1 MNGAICNSDK
11 RVKRYKNKIEEDMKK
26 FKIIAVL
33 LLFAFSQVTWAQN
46 ANTAQLKQLK
56 QDFKE
61 KASKEARKEAKKL
74 KKEGWVVSPGA
85 LPLER
90 QLDRSYLTIMETDE
104 DLNPV
109 YIVGE
114 GLSVG
119 ENYDA
124 AKMQAME
131 LARQQIAG
139 KIGSETTAL
148 IDNLVGNK
156 QMGVEEAATVTTLL
170 SEGKT
175 IISQKLGRVVPVV
188 ECYRTLKNK
197 NKEVMVR
204 LATKESAIREVMKG
218 YLREEME
225 KKGAKMSDQLDEL
238 LSKKNQ

>member
-1 MNGAICNSDK
+1 MN
-11 RVKRYKNKIEEDMKK
+11 K
-26 FKIIAVL
+26 FKFFTVL
-33 LLFAFSQVTWAQN
+33 LMFAIAQTAWAQSVN
-46 ANTAQLKQLK
+46 SAQLKQLN
-56 QDFKE
+56 QNLKE
-61 KASKEARKEAKKL
+61 KSTKEARKEAKKL

-85 LPLER
+85 LPLEK
-90 QLDRSYLTIMETDE
+90 QLDRSYFTLMETDE
-104 DLNPV
+104 DQNPV
-109 YIVGE
+109 YITGE
-114 GLSVG
+114 GQSVG

-131 LARQQIAG
+131 LARQQIAS

-156 QMGVEEAATVTTLL
+156 QLGAEEAATVTTLL

-188 ECYRTLKNK
+188 ECYRTLKNN

-204 LATKESAIREVMKG
+204 LATKESTIREVMKD
-218 YLREEME
+218 YLRGEME

-238 LSKKNQ
+238 LLKKNK

>member
-1 MNGAICNSDK
+1 
-11 RVKRYKNKIEEDMKK
+11 MKK
-26 FKIIAVL
+26 FKIITVL
-33 LLFAFSQVTWAQN
+33 LLFAVSHVTWAQSVN
-46 ANTAQLKQLK
+46 RSQLDRVKEEFSKKALK
-56 QDFKE
+56 D
-61 KASKEARKEAKKL
+61 ARKEAKKL
-74 KKEGWVVSPGA
+74 KKDGWEVSPGS

-90 QLDRSYLTIMETDE
+90 QLERSYAIILEIDE
-104 DLNPV
+104 DMNPV

-156 QMGVEEAATVTTLL
+156 QLGAEEAATVTTLL

-197 NKEVMVR
+197 NKQVMVR

-218 YLREEME
+218 YIREEME

-238 LSKKNQ
+238 LLKKNQ

>member
-1 MNGAICNSDK
+1 MN
-11 RVKRYKNKIEEDMKK
+11 K
-26 FKIIAVL
+26 FKFFTVL
-33 LLFAFSQVTWAQN
+33 LMCAIVQIAWAQSVN
-46 ANTAQLKQLK
+46 KAQLDQLK
-56 QDFKE
+56 QDLKE
-61 KASKEARKEAKKL
+61 KSTKEARKEAKKL
-74 KKEGWVVSPGA
+74 KKDGWVVTPGS

-104 DLNPV
+104 DQNPV
-109 YIVGE
+109 YITGE
-114 GLSVG
+114 GQSVG

-131 LARQQIAG
+131 LARQQIAS

-156 QMGVEEAATVTTLL
+156 QLGAEEAATVTTLL

-188 ECYRTLKNK
+188 ECYRTLKNN

-218 YLREEME
+218 YLRDEME

-238 LSKKNQ
+238 LLKKNK

>member
-1 MNGAICNSDK
+1 MN
-11 RVKRYKNKIEEDMKK
+11 K
-26 FKIIAVL
+26 FKFFTVL
-33 LLFAFSQVTWAQN
+33 LMFAIAQTAWAQSVN
-46 ANTAQLKQLK
+46 SAQLKQLN
-56 QDFKE
+56 QNLKE
-61 KASKEARKEAKKL
+61 KSTKEARKEAKKL

-85 LPLER
+85 LPLEK
-90 QLDRSYLTIMETDE
+90 QLDRSYFTLMETDE
-104 DLNPV
+104 DQNPV
-109 YIVGE
+109 YITGE
-114 GLSVG
+114 GQSVG

-131 LARQQIAG
+131 LARQQIAS

-156 QMGVEEAATVTTLL
+156 QLGAEEAATVTTLL

-188 ECYRTLKNK
+188 ECYRTLKNN

-204 LATKESAIREVMKG
+204 LATKESTIREVMKD
-218 YLREEME
+218 YLRGEME

-238 LSKKNQ
+238 LSKKNK

>member
-1 MNGAICNSDK
+1 
-11 RVKRYKNKIEEDMKK
+11 MKK

-156 QMGVEEAATVTTLL
+156 QMGAEEAATVTTLL

-197 NKEVMVR
+197 NKVVMVR

>member
-1 MNGAICNSDK
+1 MN
-11 RVKRYKNKIEEDMKK
+11 K
-26 FKIIAVL
+26 FKFFTVL
-33 LLFAFSQVTWAQN
+33 LMFAIAQTAWAQSVN
-46 ANTAQLKQLK
+46 SAQLKQLN
-56 QDFKE
+56 QNLKE
-61 KASKEARKEAKKL
+61 KSTKEARKEAKKL
-74 KKEGWVVSPGA
+74 KKDGWVVTPGS

-104 DLNPV
+104 DQNPV
-109 YIVGE
+109 YITGE
-114 GLSVG
+114 GQSVG

-131 LARQQIAG
+131 LARQQIAS

-156 QMGVEEAATVTTLL
+156 QLGAEEAATVTTLL

-188 ECYRTLKNK
+188 ECYRTLKNN

-204 LATKESAIREVMKG
+204 LATKESAIREVMKD
-218 YLREEME
+218 YLRDEME

-238 LSKKNQ
+238 LLKKNK

>member
-1 MNGAICNSDK
+1 MN
-11 RVKRYKNKIEEDMKK
+11 K
-26 FKIIAVL
+26 FKIFTVL
-33 LLFAFSQVTWAQN
+33 LMCAIVQIAWAQSVN
-46 ANTAQLKQLK
+46 KAQLDQLK
-56 QDFKE
+56 QDLKE
-61 KASKEARKEAKKL
+61 KSTKEARKEAKKL
-74 KKEGWVVSPGA
+74 KKDGWVVTPGS

-104 DLNPV
+104 DQNPV
-109 YIVGE
+109 YITGE
-114 GLSVG
+114 GQSVG

-131 LARQQIAG
+131 LARQQIAS

-156 QMGVEEAATVTTLL
+156 QLGAEEAATVTTLL

-188 ECYRTLKNK
+188 ECYRTLKNN
-197 NKEVMVR
+197 NKEVMIR

-218 YLREEME
+218 YLRDEME

-238 LSKKNQ
+238 LLKKNK

>member
-1 MNGAICNSDK
+1 
-11 RVKRYKNKIEEDMKK
+11 MKK

-156 QMGVEEAATVTTLL
+156 QMGAEEAATVTTLL

>member
-1 MNGAICNSDK
+1 MN
-11 RVKRYKNKIEEDMKK
+11 K
-26 FKIIAVL
+26 FKIFTVL
-33 LLFAFSQVTWAQN
+33 LMCAIVQIAWAQSVN
-46 ANTAQLKQLK
+46 KAQLDQLK
-56 QDFKE
+56 QDLKE
-61 KASKEARKEAKKL
+61 KSTKEARKEAKKL
-74 KKEGWVVSPGA
+74 KKDGWVVTPGS

-104 DLNPV
+104 DQNPV
-109 YIVGE
+109 YITGE
-114 GLSVG
+114 GQSVG

-131 LARQQIAG
+131 LARQQIAS

-156 QMGVEEAATVTTLL
+156 QLGAEEAATVTTLL

-188 ECYRTLKNK
+188 ECYRTLKNN

-218 YLREEME
+218 YLRDEME

-238 LSKKNQ
+238 LLKKNK

>member
-1 MNGAICNSDK
+1 
-11 RVKRYKNKIEEDMKK
+11 MKK

-33 LLFAFSQVTWAQN
+33 LLFAVSQVTWAQS

-74 KKEGWVVSPGA
+74 KKEGWVVSPGS

-131 LARQQIAG
+131 LARQQIAS
-139 KIGSETTAL
+139 KIESETTAL

-156 QMGVEEAATVTTLL
+156 QLGAEEAATVTTLL

-218 YLREEME
+218 YLRDEME
-225 KKGAKMSDQLDEL
+225 KKGAKMSDQLDDL
-238 LSKKNQ
+238 LLKKNK

>member
-1 MNGAICNSDK
+1 MN
-11 RVKRYKNKIEEDMKK
+11 K
-26 FKIIAVL
+26 FKIFIVL
-33 LLFAFSQVTWAQN
+33 LMFAIVQTAWAQSV
-46 ANTAQLKQLK
+46 NTAQLNQLK
-56 QDFKE
+56 QDLKE
-61 KASKEARKEAKKL
+61 KSTKEARKEAKKL
-74 KKEGWVVSPGA
+74 KKDGWVVTPGS

-104 DLNPV
+104 DQNPV
-109 YIVGE
+109 YITGE
-114 GLSVG
+114 GQSVG

-131 LARQQIAG
+131 LARQQIAS

-156 QMGVEEAATVTTLL
+156 QLGAEEAATVTTLL

-188 ECYRTLKNK
+188 ECYRTLKNN

-204 LATKESAIREVMKG
+204 LATKESAIREVMKD
-218 YLREEME
+218 YLRDEME

-238 LSKKNQ
+238 LLKKNK

>member
-1 MNGAICNSDK
+1 MN
-11 RVKRYKNKIEEDMKK
+11 K
-26 FKIIAVL
+26 FKFFTVL
-33 LLFAFSQVTWAQN
+33 LMFAIAQTAWAQSVN
-46 ANTAQLKQLK
+46 SAQLKQLN
-56 QDFKE
+56 QNLKE
-61 KASKEARKEAKKL
+61 KSTKEARKEAKKL

-85 LPLER
+85 LPLEK
-90 QLDRSYLTIMETDE
+90 QLDRSYFTLMETDE
-104 DLNPV
+104 DQNPV
-109 YIVGE
+109 YITGE
-114 GLSVG
+114 GQSVG

-131 LARQQIAG
+131 LARQQIAS

-156 QMGVEEAATVTTLL
+156 QLGAEEAATVTTLL

-188 ECYRTLKNK
+188 ECYRTLKNN

-218 YLREEME
+218 YLRDEME

-238 LSKKNQ
+238 LLKKNK

>member
-1 MNGAICNSDK
+1 MN
-11 RVKRYKNKIEEDMKK
+11 K
-26 FKIIAVL
+26 FKFFTVL
-33 LLFAFSQVTWAQN
+33 LMFAIAQTAWAQSVN
-46 ANTAQLKQLK
+46 SAQLKQLN
-56 QDFKE
+56 QNLKE
-61 KASKEARKEAKKL
+61 KSTKEARKEAKKL

-85 LPLER
+85 LPLEK
-90 QLDRSYLTIMETDE
+90 QLDRSYFTLMETDE
-104 DLNPV
+104 DQNPV
-109 YIVGE
+109 YITGE
-114 GLSVG
+114 GQSVG

-131 LARQQIAG
+131 LARQQIAS

-156 QMGVEEAATVTTLL
+156 QLGAEEAATVTTLL

-188 ECYRTLKNK
+188 ECYRTLKNN

-204 LATKESAIREVMKG
+204 LATKESAIREVMKD
-218 YLREEME
+218 YLRDEME

-238 LSKKNQ
+238 LLKKNK

>member
-1 MNGAICNSDK
+1 
-11 RVKRYKNKIEEDMKK
+11 MKK

-90 QLDRSYLTIMETDE
+90 QLDRSYLIIMETDE

-156 QMGVEEAATVTTLL
+156 QMGAEEAATVTTLL

>member
-1 MNGAICNSDK
+1 
-11 RVKRYKNKIEEDMKK
+11 
-26 FKIIAVL
+26 
-33 LLFAFSQVTWAQN
+33 VTWAQS

-74 KKEGWVVSPGA
+74 KKEGWVVSPGS

-156 QMGVEEAATVTTLL
+156 QMGAEEAATVTTLL

-188 ECYRTLKNK
+188 ECYRTLNNK

>member
-1 MNGAICNSDK
+1 
-11 RVKRYKNKIEEDMKK
+11 MKK

-46 ANTAQLKQLK
+46 ANTAQLK

-90 QLDRSYLTIMETDE
+90 QLDRSYLIIMETDE

-156 QMGVEEAATVTTLL
+156 QMGAEEAATVTTLL